1 MGLFG
6 RRRDLIGLDVGKSSI
21 IGVQL
26 GGQPPSLVLSAFHER
41 PIREGLVFEGEVV
54 DSDALA
60 IELKAFMR
68 DSRMKGNLVS
78 LGVGNQ
84 KVIVRNI
91 ETPEMSDEEL
101 RGAIEF
107 QAQDYIPIP
116 VAEAVLD
123 FQVVARFT
131 EQDGI
136 PKQRVLLVAAQ
147 RDMVEGFLRAA
158 DKAGLKV
165 AGIDAS
171 AFALVRALSPSVSF
185 VDQGADARRP
195 LGVVNISST
204 ISNLVVALEGVPMFT
219 RTIGFAHD
227 DFRRALIEHRD
238 IDPEDADRLIEGIGL
253 PGVYAPDLETYNQ
266 VTVEE
271 VGGVLGNSADELAD
285 EIRRSVDYFQS
296 QDHTTHV
303 DELVLTGRGALL
315 RNLDSYLTD
324 ALGIAVSV
332 GNPLL
337 KVAEI
342 SSGIDAGA
350 VTAIAPRLAVAVG
363 LALDEVD

>member
-1 MGLFG
+1 MGFFNKK
-6 RRRDLIGLDVGKSSI
+6 RDLIGLDVGKSSI
-21 IGVQL
+21 VGVQL
-26 GGQPPSLVLSAFHER
+26 GGQPPSLVLKAFHER
-41 PIREGLVFEGEVV
+41 PIPEGIVFEGEVV
-54 DSDALA
+54 DPEALA
-60 IELKAFMR
+60 TELKAFMH
-68 DSRMKGNLVS
+68 DSRMKGNVVS

-91 ETPEMSDEEL
+91 EIPEMTDEEL

-116 VAEAVLD
+116 VDEAVLD

-131 EQDGI
+131 DQDGI

-158 DKAGLKV
+158 DKAGIKV

-171 AFALVRALSPSVSF
+171 AFALVRALSPSISF
-185 VDQGADARRP
+185 VDQGAEARRP
-195 LGVVNISST
+195 FGVVNISST
-204 ISNLVVALEGVPMFT
+204 ISNLVVNLEGVPMFT

-227 DFRRALIEHRD
+227 DFRRALIEHRG
-238 IDPEDADRLIEGIGL
+238 IDPQDADRLIEGIGL
-253 PGVYAPDLETYNQ
+253 PGVSPPDLETYNQ

-271 VGGVLGNSADELAD
+271 VSGVLGDSADELAD
-285 EIRRSVDYFQS
+285 EIRRSIDYFQS

-324 ALGIAVSV
+324 ALGIKVSV

-337 KVAEI
+337 KVTQI
-342 SSGIDAGA
+342 SGAVDADA
-350 VTAIAPRLAVAVG
+350 VTAIAPRLAVAIG

>member
-6 RRRDLIGLDVGKSSI
+6 GNKDLIGLDVGKSSI

-26 GGQPPSLVLSAFHER
+26 RGQPPTAVLKAYHER
-41 PIREGLVFEGEVV
+41 PIPEGLVFEGEVV
-54 DSDALA
+54 DPDALA
-60 IELKAFMR
+60 DELRAFVR
-68 DSRMKGNLVS
+68 GSKLKGNVVN

-123 FQVVARFT
+123 FQVVARFVD
-131 EQDGI
+131 QDGV

-171 AFALVRALSPSVSF
+171 AFALVRALSPAVSF
-185 VDQGADARRP
+185 VDQGADTRRP
-195 LGVVNISST
+195 LGVVNISSS
-204 ISNLVVALEGVPMFT
+204 ISNLVVAFEGVPKFT

-227 DFRRALIEHRD
+227 NFRHALMEHQGIEA
-238 IDPEDADRLIEGIGL
+238 EDADRLIEGIGL
-253 PGVYAPDLETYNQ
+253 PGTYEPDAETYGPTTIQ
-266 VTVEE
+266 E
-271 VGGVLGNSADELAD
+271 VGAVLAGSADELAD
-285 EIRRSVDYFQS
+285 EIRRSIDYFQS
-296 QDHTTHV
+296 QDYTTHV
-303 DELVLTGRGALL
+303 EELVLTGRGALL
-315 RNLDSYLTD
+315 RNLDSYLTE
-324 ALGIAVSV
+324 ALGIRVIV

-337 KVAEI
+337 KVAEVA
-342 SSGIDAGA
+342 SDIDAEA
-350 VTAIAPRLAVAVG
+350 LMAIAPRLAVAIG
-363 LALDEVD
+363 LALDEVE